1 MSNFTDFF
9 PAAGGG
15 GGFSLSNM
23 FQVIGTGSN
32 VSNTFSPSSYDL
44 EVGSNIFVI
53 LIGGGTGGR
62 AAAHN
67 GSGYSYGTLHGTPG
81 SYYQG
86 IYTLTS
92 TADITCLAGVGGAGN
107 TTPVGNN
114 VQGYKSSL
122 GTAGNAST
130 LTQNSS
136 VILSS
141 ENTTLLGHGRPLDKG
156 DSLSSSKSLQFLAED
171 TNSIGSIH
179 YSSSAIGYTQ
189 DLGVDGTGSGG
200 QGEHW
205 NSYANGA
212 RTPTTPRAKG
222 GLVLIQW

>member
-1 MSNFTDFF
+1 MANFSSFF
-9 PAAGGG
+9 PVAAG
-15 GGFSLSNM
+15 GGFSLSNI
-23 FQVIGTGSN
+23 FRVIGTGLD

-44 EVGSNIFVI
+44 EVGSSIFVI

-92 TADITCLAGVGGAGN
+92 TADITCLAGAGGAGN

-114 VQGYKSSL
+114 VQGYRSPL

-141 ENTTLLGHGRPLDKG
+141 ENTTLLGYGTPLDRG

-171 TNSIGSIH
+171 TSSIGSMH
-179 YSSSAIGYTQ
+179 WSTSAIGNSQ